1 MARNSKN
8 RKEKYSIAIVGEG
21 ETEWHYFDN
30 LRTEKRFSFQISPE
44 IPKHSDYESIFKHA
58 EKLAD
63 NGYDE
68 VYCVLDLD
76 VFEGE
81 LLLKYEAKKN
91 KILKKRP
98 QIKVIETFPCFE
110 FWFLLHYKDYSSKF
124 YDNKSLLNELRK
136 FIPNY
141 EKHVEFFRK
150 VKLYSLLTNTGNEE
164 KAISN
169 ADKLLTER
177 IKNYNPKS
185 PFSMVQQILKSL
197 ESTQNKND

>member
-76 VFEGE
+76 IFEGE

-91 KILKKRP
+91 NNWSKSYPAKAKK
-98 QIKVIETFPCFE
+98 F
-110 FWFLLHYKDYSSKF
+110 FL
-124 YDNKSLLNELRK
+124 
-136 FIPNY
+136 
-141 EKHVEFFRK
+141 
-150 VKLYSLLTNTGNEE
+150 
-164 KAISN
+164 
-169 ADKLLTER
+169 
-177 IKNYNPKS
+177 IKNIWI
-185 PFSMVQQILKSL
+185 F
-197 ESTQNKND
+197 